1 MDDYL
6 EKRLSRYDARQLE
19 RHLSLCST
27 CAEELRDRPRF
38 ERTIRHALAASVH
51 QNYLSAEASIRIVRE
66 AQDKMRRAVWSNRV
80 VRAARIAGSAVA
92 VSLVLVGLFF
102 LLRGFPAESDAD
114 TVTLFPVEYLHRFDR
129 QPGARVIIDGQG
141 PSSPQSDDLFSTS
154 SPALSLGNND
164 VVIEPWMLQPGDT
177 FTITMF
183 LHTNLVKPLLSV
195 RFDLDVN
202 GPTGYYSF
210 DVTVKGHLPS
220 RGVSVLQIT
229 PDILAASSREKYLIA
244 PNEIFSKP
252 GVYTVS
258 IFLYSPVPASTR

>member
-27 CAEELRDRPRF
+27 CAEELRDRPYF
-38 ERTIRHALAASVH
+38 ERAIRHALAAPV
-51 QNYLSAEASIRIVRE
+51 QQKYLSAEATIRIVRD
-66 AQDKMRRAVWSNRV
+66 AQAKMRRAIWSNRV
-80 VRAARIAGSAVA
+80 VRAVRIAGSAVA

-102 LLRGFPAESDAD
+102 LLRGFSAESDAD
-114 TVTLFPVEYLHRFDR
+114 IATLFPVEYLPRFDR
-129 QPGARVIIDGQG
+129 QPGARVMVNGQG
-141 PSSPQSDDLFSTS
+141 RSNLQSDDLFDTS
-154 SPALSLGNND
+154 ASALSLGNND
-164 VVIEPWMLQPGDT
+164 VVIEPWMLQPGDA
-177 FTITMF
+177 FTITLF
-183 LHTNLVKPLLSV
+183 LHTNLVKPLPSA

-229 PDILAASSREKYLIA
+229 PDVLAASSREKYLIA
-244 PNEIFSKP
+244 PNEIFSEP

-258 IFLYSPVPASTR
+258 IFLYSPVPASTH